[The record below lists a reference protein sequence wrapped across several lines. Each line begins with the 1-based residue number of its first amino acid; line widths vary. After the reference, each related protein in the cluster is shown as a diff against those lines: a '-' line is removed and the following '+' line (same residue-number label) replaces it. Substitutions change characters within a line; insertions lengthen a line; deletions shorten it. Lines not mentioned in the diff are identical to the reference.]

1 MDGDKIIDL
10 AANPEQ
16 FLAQK
21 TLLEKYAP
29 KLRRSPKAEPRKP
42 GHPPGHSLEEPKITN
57 LEAKEA
63 NRRTSN
69 KVRLRMQLLKSA
81 RHRLKTLRGMGNIED
96 QCLFNSLMRRVVSS
110 SRGER
115 SYTRTLAELIA
126 SVGNAPSS
134 GGARA
139 PLAGII
145 AHATGGLFY
154 QFVHQVPFNT

>member
-96 QCLFNSLMRRVVSS
+96 QCLFNSMMHHVVSS
-110 SRGER
+110 SRGKR
-115 SYTRTLAELIA
+115 SYTRTLVELIA
-126 SVGNAPSS
+126 RVGSAPSA

-145 AHATGGLFY
+145 THATGGSCTSLAHIY
-154 QFVHQVPFNT
+154 P